1 MEGNLAIKMHILYE
15 QKNPISCNLIYKN
28 YSINAY
34 TCIRMV
40 TPAAPAIANKQI
52 GDGPAVRIFNYF
64 VLKKNVP
71 LGSAWERYP

>member
-1 MEGNLAIKMHILYE
+1 
-15 QKNPISCNLIYKN
+15 
-28 YSINAY
+28 
-34 TCIRMV
+34 MV

-52 GDGPAVRIFNYF
+52 GDGPAVRVFNYF